1 MAGTRRIIPFPTKSK
16 FGNHDQLAL
25 PVMGMWPAEV
35 RRSLPAPLDQSQC
48 GPEAKSCVANHVPS
62 PATPIPVAMHGLLSR
77 LPGVTGAVHPAP
89 PRRGAL
95 DHCNHR
101 IGAGSRRPH
110 ARALPC
116 SSIPRDLPPGLVWL
130 TAGLILLSGS
140 LYAYVLARRRTSGPQ
155 REEIGLYPMN
165 ADAPVR
171 NSGAGCGART
181 LRRRCLRREPDGP
194 SALDTSDSHP
204 KRLVMKLPGSLAA
217 LISWSQPSSSPP
229 RTRAQNET
237 PDHRKSA

>member
-1 MAGTRRIIPFPTKSK
+1 MCHRPRHRFPSPCTGYSA
-16 FGNHDQLAL
+16 D
-25 PVMGMWPAEV
+25 
-35 RRSLPAPLDQSQC
+35 C
-48 GPEAKSCVANHVPS
+48 GPDRRCPS
-62 PATPIPVAMHGLLSR
+62 S
-77 LPGVTGAVHPAP
+77 P

-116 SSIPRDLPPGLVWL
+116 SSIPRDLPPGLVRL

-181 LRRRCLRREPDGP
+181 LGLRRLRREADRP

-237 PDHRKSA
+237 PDRRKTA